1 MLVAGN
7 PHPFPIM
14 SLSCRYGMAYV
25 LHRLPAAAQI
35 IMTQE
40 YLNFAQ
46 QVMTSHDRA
55 NKQAEMDVS
64 PAMGDMLTEMQGC
77 LKQLCGSSVVGDPE
91 VVAQLIAEKVAAMNI
106 SPGPNSRQDS
116 DVDVLALPAPAQ
128 VPAPEVHVAPS
139 AEAQACTTGMIQ
151 APPLYNTSGNISSV
165 QLAWSEWSFGS
176 TTIAERVKKIKTD
189 NTLVMGRRNS
199 TQHRKNRH
207 LPQLIESMIL
217 AGASEAIAVSLVV
230 QMAEHM
236 ALTLDQTREGA
247 RLLASHTAKQDYHA
261 LTAETSITLGQYR
274 QAVQQAYQHIRST
287 VIGQAA

>member
-1 MLVAGN
+1 MLLADKTHLAPN
-7 PHPFPIM
+7 L
-14 SLSCRYGMAYV
+14 SLSYRYGMAYV
-25 LHRLPAAAQI
+25 LHRLPATANI

-40 YLNFAQ
+40 YLDFAQ
-46 QVMTSHDRA
+46 QVMSSHDRA

-91 VVAQLIAEKVAAMNI
+91 AVAQLIAEKVATMNI
-106 SPGPNSRQDS
+106 SPAPNGGQDS
-116 DVDVLALPAPAQ
+116 DGDVLALPAPAQ
-128 VPAPEVHVAPS
+128 MPAPEVHVDPS

-176 TTIAERVKKIKTD
+176 TTIAERVKKIKAD

-199 TQHRKNRH
+199 HLHKKNRH

-217 AGASEAIAVSLVV
+217 AAAGEATAVSLVV

-236 ALTLDQTREGA
+236 ALTLDQMRVGA
-247 RLLASHTAKQDYHA
+247 RLLASHTAKQDHHA
-261 LTAETSITLGQYR
+261 LTAYTSVTLGQYR
-274 QAVQQAYQHIRST
+274 QAVEWAHQQTTSKALCQ
-287 VIGQAA
+287 